1 MNNKTPQKIGAIQ
14 GLVALS
20 PLIVFLV
27 LYLVTSILV
36 NDFYA
41 MPITVAFMV
50 SAIYSV
56 VITTKVS
63 VEERV
68 KIFTTGSANP
78 NIISMVWIFILA
90 GAFAQIAKD
99 MGAIDAT
106 VNLIM
111 SILPNTLLPAG
122 VFVAACLISLST
134 GTSVGTIV
142 ALTPVAV
149 GLADKTGLDVVYIVG
164 IVVGGSF
171 FGDNLS
177 FISDTTIAA
186 AKTQGCEMKD
196 KFKVNSMIVFPAAL
210 VVLAIYVVQG
220 LSIESAMNIDGVE
233 WIKVLPYFSIIIAA
247 IAGVNVMVVLCI
259 GIAMSAG
266 IGLMTNSFELLP
278 LAKITSAGIMG
289 MGELIMVTLLAGGML
304 EIIKYNGG
312 IDYIINGLT
321 KKVKG
326 KRGAEFTV
334 ASLVSVANLC
344 TANNTIAI
352 ITTAPIAKKISSKY
366 GLDKRKTASILDT
379 FSCLTQGLLPY
390 GAQMLTAAELAKISP
405 ISIIPFM
412 YYPLVMGLFAV
423 LAIMFRYPKRYS

>member
-50 SAIYSV
+50 STIYSV

-334 ASLVSVANLC
+334 ASLISVANLC

>member
-334 ASLVSVANLC
+334 ALLVSVANLC

>member
-68 KIFTTGSANP
+68 KIFTTGSVNP